1 MGYELFLALETQ
13 NEQDVVPPL
22 KELTVL
28 QQERQKYEISD
39 SNKLW

>member
-1 MGYELFLALETQ
+1 MGHELFLALEIQ
-13 NEQDVVPPL
+13 NEWDVVPPL

-39 SNKLW
+39 SNKL